1 MSPRIYREYKNLSE
15 LDVAGFNHKRLPI
28 KQFSEEEKRQ
38 IVFKDITTGEITH
51 TTELDTDF
59 VANYQSVIGYFA
71 QVIMKELRLVSGY
84 DILYGQ
90 VKEFI
95 QSYLFTERVDLDD
108 LNIIRNLSEIEAT
121 KTIIETFKKQINEL
135 TVLDKGEAEIRDYIK
150 ISKCRPFVVKE
161 QGYLIPKKSIF
172 NKIIGDSHFELQFA
186 SFLDGCNDII
196 SYTKNFFAV
205 HFKIDYRN
213 SDGAISDYYP
223 DFVVKAAEKEIYI
236 IETKGREDLD
246 DLLKIKRL
254 SQWCDD
260 INSIQSEVRYAWLYV
275 EQEKFEKYSPKNFT
289 ELRNAFKGEG

>member
-1 MSPRIYREYKNLSE
+1 PYKAKSNILPEQTLGRGLRRMYRDENVTELVSVVGTDAFMNFVESIKSEGVELELRKMGEGTAPKSPIVVEVDNENAHKDIEVLDIQIPVLSPRIYREYKNLSE
-15 LDVAGFNHKRLPI
+15 LDVAAFNHKRLPI

-95 QSYLFTERVDLDD
+95 QAHLFTERVDLDD

-135 TVLDKGEAEIRDYIK
+135 TVLDKGEAELRDYIK

-161 QGYLIPKKSIF
+161 
-172 NKIIGDSHFELQFA
+172 
-186 SFLDGCNDII
+186 
-196 SYTKNFFAV
+196 
-205 HFKIDYRN
+205 
-213 SDGAISDYYP
+213 
-223 DFVVKAAEKEIYI
+223 
-236 IETKGREDLD
+236 
-246 DLLKIKRL
+246 
-254 SQWCDD
+254 
-260 INSIQSEVRYAWLYV
+260 
-275 EQEKFEKYSPKNFT
+275 
-289 ELRNAFKGEG
+289 

>member
-1 MSPRIYREYKNLSE
+1 MVQINTGYKNLSE
-15 LDVAGFNHKRLPI
+15 LNIANFNHKRLPV
-28 KQFSEEEKRQ
+28 KQFSEAEKRQ

-51 TTELDTDF
+51 TTEMDTDF
-59 VANYQSVIGYFA
+59 AANYQSVIGYFA

-95 QSYLFTERVDLDD
+95 QARLFTERVDLDD

-161 QGYLIPKKSIF
+161 QGYLIPKKSVF

-186 SFLDGCNDII
+186 GFLDGCNDIV
-196 SYTKNFFAV
+196 SYAKNFFAV

-213 SDGAISDYYP
+213 DEGAISEYYP
-223 DFVVKAAEKEIYI
+223 DFLVKAAEKEIYI

-254 SQWCDD
+254 SQWCED
-260 INSIQSEVRYAWLYV
+260 INSVQSDVHYAWLYV
-275 EQEKFEKYSPKNFT
+275 EQEKFEKYDPKNFT
-289 ELRNAFKGEG
+289 ELRNAFRREG